1 MGDFIGGTTFFV
13 IMGLG
18 LVGMIG
24 LLIFLQKKKDD
35 DDE

>member
-1 MGDFIGGTTFFV
+1 MDFIGTTPFFI
-13 IMGLG
+13 IMGLL

-24 LLIFLQKKKDD
+24 LLIFLQKKKND